1 MCVHYIHGGRRIS
14 QEVPQ
19 TPENRRRDRAR
30 SQQESHG
37 GPGIGPDIGRDIGPD
52 IGRQPGQEST
62 EIKKIEVKND
72 LKIDDDRTHDCAA
85 IPGLGVAIMSR

>member
-37 GPGIGPDIGRDIGPD
+37 GPEIGPDIDPD
-52 IGRQPGQEST
+52 IGQQPGQEST
-62 EIKKIEVKND
+62 EIKKIEVNID